1 MGKKESGRIHKLLHI
16 PVSGS
21 VHPPPVHLKM
31 VNGSPYKPIDFNDQV
46 SFHEFSIPT
55 KQKLGVNNTKRNH
68 DNKVCDRCQDV
79 EKLKLNDIDEKSAE
93 ITKRLKA

>member
-1 MGKKESGRIHKLLHI
+1 M
-16 PVSGS
+16 
-21 VHPPPVHLKM
+21 
-31 VNGSPYKPIDFNDQV
+31 
-46 SFHEFSIPT
+46 
-55 KQKLGVNNTKRNH
+55 NNTKRNP